1 MTTIT
6 MFRTETREE
15 LLAIYREPTALF
27 FGVLMPVGFFALF
40 VAMFGGE
47 SMGGLQSVATYGA
60 FGALAMGMMN
70 PGIAIAD
77 SRERGWLNV
86 KRVSGVPLPVTLAA
100 KVAGSLPY
108 AVVVVLAITATAI
121 VAGAASWDTSVVGR
135 ILVALVI
142 GVIPFSLFSL
152 AIGARAGANATT
164 AILNAILLPSVII
177 SGMWFPFEIMPDVVQ
192 RIAGFVPTY
201 HLAQLAA
208 AQVDGSGWMDHVFF
222 LLGTTA
228 VGAVAAGL
236 AYRSAGR

>member
-1 MTTIT
+1 
-6 MFRTETREE
+6 
-15 LLAIYREPTALF
+15 
-27 FGVLMPVGFFALF
+27 
-40 VAMFGGE
+40 
-47 SMGGLQSVATYGA
+47 
-60 FGALAMGMMN
+60 
-70 PGIAIAD
+70 
-77 SRERGWLNV
+77 
-86 KRVSGVPLPVTLAA
+86 
-100 KVAGSLPY
+100 
-108 AVVVVLAITATAI
+108 
-121 VAGAASWDTSVVGR
+121 
-135 ILVALVI
+135 
-142 GVIPFSLFSL
+142 FSLFSL

-208 AQVDGSGWMDHVFF
+208 AQVDGSGWMDHVVF